1 MKQCAVSVLKKTL
14 RAEILSQRRNMEEYV
29 RKEYDEKIYNNLIRY
44 KKIVRCDTFLVYA
57 SSPAEVDTRH
67 FITAM
72 LSEGRTVAV
81 PKCVGKEMRFLVIDS
96 LDTLVKSRFGV
107 DEPAFGDE
115 ITVFSD
121 TVCIVPALRFDKNGY
136 RLGWGGGFYDRFL
149 ANYDGIP
156 IGICYESCCG
166 EVPKD
171 EYDIAAD
178 IVITENGIYGQL

>member
-1 MKQCAVSVLKKTL
+1 MSDRKKAL
-14 RAEILSQRRNMEEYV
+14 RAELLQLRRNMEKSV
-29 RKEYDEKIYNNLIRY
+29 RKDIDEKIYNNLI
-44 KKIVRCDTFLVYA
+44 KLDCVRTRRIFLVYA
-57 SSPAEVDTRH
+57 SSPDEVDTRR
-67 FITAM
+67 FI
-72 LSEGRTVAV
+72 SELLMNGKTVAV

-178 IVITENGIYGQL
+178 IVITENGIYGKL

>member
-1 MKQCAVSVLKKTL
+1 MKQCAVSELKKTL
-14 RAEILSQRRNMEEYV
+14 RAEILLQRRDMEEYV

-81 PKCVGKEMRFLVIDS
+81 PKCVGKEMRFLTIRS
-96 LDTLVKSRFGV
+96 LNSLVKSRFGV
-107 DEPAFGDE
+107 DEPADGNE
-115 ITVFSD
+115 ITAFDD
-121 TVCIVPALRFDKNGY
+121 TVCIVPALRFDRSGY

-149 ANYDGIP
+149 AGYSGYS
-156 IGICYESCCG
+156 IGICYEQCCG
-166 EVPKD
+166 DVPRD
-171 EYDIAAD
+171 GYDLNVNT
-178 IVITENGIYGQL
+178 VITENGIYY